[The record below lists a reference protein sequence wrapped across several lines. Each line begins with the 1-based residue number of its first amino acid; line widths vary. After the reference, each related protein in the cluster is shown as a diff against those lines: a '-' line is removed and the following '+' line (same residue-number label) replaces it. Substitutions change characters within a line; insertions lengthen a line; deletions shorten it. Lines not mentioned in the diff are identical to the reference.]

1 MQRRVRGGLLGL
13 VAVFCAGLN
22 GSLGEQMTASA
33 TPAVSAGAPAMP
45 AVAPSGARTFPL
57 AEVRRGL
64 RGVAYTVFEGV
75 TPEPMEVEIL
85 GVLKDAIGP
94 GHDMILARLRG
105 EKPEYTGVVAGMS
118 GSPVYIDGR
127 LLGALSYRIGQFAKE
142 PIAGITPI
150 EQMFEVRDGQAV
162 GGMRVA
168 AVGENEQLQGR
179 NTGVLRSAQNDS
191 SRVNA
196 GVPPLRRQ
204 GAPPPVGMTD
214 SVGRLASG
222 ETTDFGGRLAS
233 GETTGFGG
241 MRSVGGGGEVQPIE
255 TALAFGGF
263 SRDAVELF
271 GDKFRALGMTPVAGL
286 GGAAAAGTK
295 QPEPLVPGSAV
306 SAVLV
311 RGDLSISGTCTV
323 TYVDPTQLLAC
334 GHPITQF
341 GPVSMPMT
349 KAEVVATL
357 ASPLNAF
364 KIINTTETV
373 GSFTEDRASAI
384 LGRFG
389 VAARMIPVSVD
400 VVPASRATHESAV
413 RQVSEQVAP
422 PGARLPLPETGRLP
436 GMKGGMHFEVLDNRE
451 LTPSAMLVSVYQS
464 LSGTNESANEM
475 SYRMDGELTLKG
487 QTPVH
492 LEGMMAPSEMSSGA
506 MAAALYVNDR
516 FGRLYGNAVEQ
527 PEVTGLRL
535 KIEAIPERRTA
546 VLEGARLGRTEA
558 RAGETIDVEATVH
571 PHQAEAR
578 VMRLKVKLPDSLT
591 PGLLRIVVSDGATLD
606 RLTTPGTSALGL
618 SGQRS
623 MALADAVAQ
632 MNRMHAND
640 RIYVTLLDHTAQA
653 ELDAQ
658 ALPGV
663 PLSMANVLEPLKASQ
678 KMQLTGESVVEA
690 GSMET
695 GYAVSGSQVL
705 TLEIH

>member
-1 MQRRVRGGLLGL
+1 MNRPVRSGWLRLIGI
-13 VAVFCAGLN
+13 ACAGLTGN
-22 GSLGEQMTASA
+22 LYAQAVKAPAASA
-33 TPAVSAGAPAMP
+33 MVMP
-45 AVAPSGARTFPL
+45 AVAPSGAKIFPL
-57 AEVRRGL
+57 ADVRRGL

-94 GHDMILARLRG
+94 GQDMILARLRG

-118 GSPVYIDGR
+118 GSPVYVDGR
-127 LLGALSYRIGQFAKE
+127 LVGALSYRIGQFSKE

-162 GGMRVA
+162 RRMRVA
-168 AVGENEQLQGR
+168 SAGEEVDSSASLRNDNQENGQPQGR
-179 NTGVLRSAQNDS
+179 NTGILRSAQNDNS
-191 SRVNA
+191 FRGSRAV
-196 GVPPLRRQ
+196 
-204 GAPPPVGMTD
+204 
-214 SVGRLASG
+214 S
-222 ETTDFGGRLAS
+222 
-233 GETTGFGG
+233 
-241 MRSVGGGGEVQPIE
+241 GGGEVQPIE
-255 TALAFGGF
+255 TALVFGGF
-263 SRDAVELF
+263 SREAVERF
-271 GDKFRALGMTPVAGL
+271 GDKFRELGMSPVAGL

-295 QPEPLVPGSAV
+295 QPEALVPGSAV

-323 TYVDPTQLLAC
+323 TYIDPTQLLAC

-400 VVPASRATHESAV
+400 VVPAGG
-413 RQVSEQVAP
+413 
-422 PGARLPLPETGRLP
+422 GAREPAVKKISAQIDRPGTALPIPEAGSLP
-436 GMKGGMHFEVLDNRE
+436 GLKGGMHFEVLDNRE
-451 LTPSAMLVSVYQS
+451 LTPAAMLVSVYQS
-464 LSGTNESANEM
+464 LSGTNSAANEM
-475 SYRMDGELTLKG
+475 SYQMNGELTLKG
-487 QTPVH
+487 QPPVH
-492 LEGMMAPSEMSSGA
+492 LEGMMAPNEANSGA
-506 MAAALYVNDR
+506 IAAALYVNDR

-535 KIEAIPERRTA
+535 RMEAIPERRTA
-546 VLEGARLGRTEA
+546 VLEGARLARNEA
-558 RAGETIDVEATVH
+558 RAGETLDVEATVH
-571 PHQAEAR
+571 PYQAEAR
-578 VMRLKVKLPDSLT
+578 VTHLKVKLPDNLT
-591 PGLLRIVVSDGATLD
+591 PGQLRIVVSDGATLD
-606 RLTTPGTSALGL
+606 RLTTPSTSAPGVTAP
-618 SGQRS
+618 RS
-623 MALADAVAQ
+623 MTLRDAVTQ

-653 ELDAQ
+653 EFDAQ

-663 PLSMANVLEPLKASQ
+663 PLSMANVLEPLKAAQ

-690 GSMET
+690 GSS
-695 GYAVSGSQVL
+695 VSGLQVL
-705 TLEIH
+705 TLDIR